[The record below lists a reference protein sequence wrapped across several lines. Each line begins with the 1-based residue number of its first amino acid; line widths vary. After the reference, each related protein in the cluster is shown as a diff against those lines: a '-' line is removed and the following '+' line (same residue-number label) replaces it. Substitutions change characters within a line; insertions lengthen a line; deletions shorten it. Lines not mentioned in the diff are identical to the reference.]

1 MIIETQFSEQFIMTV
16 RQKTLKTLKLFS
28 TESLLTIIGSL
39 LIWFFLDNKQS
50 QEKVISQQQQIIDKI
65 DNKVNNLSEKTNKN
79 IRDIALIKEHLK
91 MNYEN

>member
-1 MIIETQFSEQFIMTV
+1 MTV

-39 LIWFFLDNKQS
+39 LIWFFLDNKSS

-65 DNKVNNLSEKTNKN
+65 DNKVSNLSEKTNKN

>member
-1 MIIETQFSEQFIMTV
+1 MTV

-39 LIWFFLDNKQS
+39 LIWFFLDNKSS
-50 QEKVISQQQQIIDKI
+50 QERMISQQQQIIDKL
-65 DNKVNNLSEKTNKN
+65 DNKINNLSDKTNKN

>member
-1 MIIETQFSEQFIMTV
+1 MTV

-39 LIWFFLDNKQS
+39 LIWFFLDNKSS
-50 QEKVISQQQQIIDKI
+50 QEKVISQQEQIIDKI

>member
-1 MIIETQFSEQFIMTV
+1 MTV

-39 LIWFFLDNKQS
+39 LIWFFLDNKSS

>member
-1 MIIETQFSEQFIMTV
+1 MTTPTK
-16 RQKTLKTLKLFS
+16 KTLKTLKIFS
-28 TESLLTIIGSL
+28 TESLLSVIGAL
-39 LIWFFLDNKQS
+39 LIWFYQDNKAN

-79 IRDIALIKEHLK
+79 IREIALINEHLK

>member
-1 MIIETQFSEQFIMTV
+1 MTV

-39 LIWFFLDNKQS
+39 LIWFFLDNKSS
-50 QEKVISQQQQIIDKI
+50 QEKVISQQQQIIDKL

>member
-1 MIIETQFSEQFIMTV
+1 MTV

-39 LIWFFLDNKQS
+39 LIWFFLDNKS
-50 QEKVISQQQQIIDKI
+50 NQEKVISQQQQIIDKI
-65 DNKVNNLSEKTNKN
+65 DNKVNNLCEKTNKN

>member
-1 MIIETQFSEQFIMTV
+1 MTV

-39 LIWFFLDNKQS
+39 LIWFFLDNKSS
-50 QEKVISQQQQIIDKI
+50 QEKVISQQQQIIDKL
-65 DNKVNNLSEKTNKN
+65 DNKVSNLSEKTNKN

>member
-1 MIIETQFSEQFIMTV
+1 MTV

-39 LIWFFLDNKQS
+39 LIWFFLDNKSS

-65 DNKVNNLSEKTNKN
+65 DNKVNNLCEKTNKN

>member
-1 MIIETQFSEQFIMTV
+1 MTV

-39 LIWFFLDNKQS
+39 LIWFFLDNKSS

-79 IRDIALIKEHLK
+79 IRDIALINEHLK